1 MAFARAAILETMDK
15 KWFEDAKRRWDWPL
29 RLFSLEGVVGG
40 REKSDLS
47 FVVSGVDFTHVGRN
61 LEAEERSH
69 AGHVLPRPARYDI
82 RYLLSIVTSLV
93 VTVYA

>member
-1 MAFARAAILETMDK
+1 MAFARAAILEDDGRRDGFREREK
-15 KWFEDAKRRWDWPL
+15 GRWDWPL
-29 RLFSLEGVVGG
+29 RLFFFEGVVGG

-69 AGHVLPRPARYDI
+69 AGHVLRGLRDTTPGIY
-82 RYLLSIVTSLV
+82 YQLLPHL
-93 VTVYA
+93 